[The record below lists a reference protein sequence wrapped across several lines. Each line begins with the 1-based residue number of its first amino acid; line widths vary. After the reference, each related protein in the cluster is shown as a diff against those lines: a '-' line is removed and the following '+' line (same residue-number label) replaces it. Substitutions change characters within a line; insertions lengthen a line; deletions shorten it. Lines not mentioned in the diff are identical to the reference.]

1 MATVLG
7 VIPARYG
14 STRFPGKPLA
24 MIAGKSLIQR
34 VWERVNQCVGH
45 ALAAA
50 VVATDDQR
58 IHNHVTAF
66 GGNALMT
73 STEHASGTDRIGEVA
88 EHMPEFD
95 YYINIQG
102 DEPLIDPAAIAELA
116 DSTIRR
122 AAEMSTLASEIDPAS
137 GWDLLDNA
145 NVVKVVTR
153 LDDMALY
160 FSRRPVPYPRV
171 PDAARYRKHI
181 GIYMYRRD
189 ILLRLCKLRP
199 TPLEHAEGLEQ
210 LRALEHG
217 IGILVLPTAYDPVSI
232 DVLDDVVR
240 AEMQLRLND
249 SS

>member
-1 MATVLG
+1 MASVLG

-24 MIAGKSLIQR
+24 MIAGKSLIQH
-34 VWERVNQCVGH
+34 VWERVHQCVGQS
-45 ALAAA
+45 LAAA

-58 IHNHVTAF
+58 IHDHVTAF
-66 GGNALMT
+66 GGKALMT
-73 STEHASGTDRIGEVA
+73 SSEHASGTDRLGEVA
-88 EHMPEFD
+88 EHMPEYD

-116 DSTIRR
+116 DNTIKRG
-122 AAEMSTLASEIDPAS
+122 AEMSTLASEIDTAG

-145 NVVKVVTR
+145 NVVKVITR

-160 FSRRPVPYPRV
+160 FSRRPVPYPRNR
-171 PDAARYRKHI
+171 DAARYRKHI

-189 ILLRLCKLRP
+189 ILLRLCSLKP
-199 TPLEHAEGLEQ
+199 TPLEQAEGLEQ

-217 IGILVLPTAYDPVSI
+217 IGILVLPTVYDPVSI

-240 AEMQLRLND
+240 AEIQLRQD
-249 SS
+249 ADG